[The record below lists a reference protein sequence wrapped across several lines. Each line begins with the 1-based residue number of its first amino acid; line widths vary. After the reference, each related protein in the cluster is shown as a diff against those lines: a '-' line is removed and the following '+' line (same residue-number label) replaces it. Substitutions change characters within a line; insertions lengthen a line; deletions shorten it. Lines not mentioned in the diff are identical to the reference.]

1 MTRAFAG
8 GTPMEAKDVNPT
20 MQPNEPEQDA
30 SRSSEETA
38 PLTKDT
44 ASDLPATSNE
54 GPKTLEEALDNI
66 RALYKQ
72 EQAAKWGQG
81 DQVNQVEEAHLAL
94 KRGYQEAREWA
105 KKELPDM
112 DDKTLYKHAS
122 VAKYFTEEHSR
133 RWGVSKLQTL
143 ITIHDLKRREERV
156 GDPGELE
163 VQVPR
168 PDGSVVAK
176 KFRDCSARELQS
188 ATRHQK
194 QARKSAGRVIRK
206 GKTVADYAAKLPS
219 PVLWRPL
226 AVIGL
231 GGLLGIIGSLL
242 PSEIGAWLLVL
253 ALLLTLGGMGELFRY
268 FLSIRDRIVEA
279 FKRGEG
285 VKAIKEE
292 GMKVLRSGRKLLELL
307 KLVEPKATPT
317 ATHEETSSPSEK
329 KAA

>member
-1 MTRAFAG
+1 
-8 GTPMEAKDVNPT
+8 
-20 MQPNEPEQDA
+20 
-30 SRSSEETA
+30 
-38 PLTKDT
+38 
-44 ASDLPATSNE
+44 
-54 GPKTLEEALDNI
+54 
-66 RALYKQ
+66 
-72 EQAAKWGQG
+72 
-81 DQVNQVEEAHLAL
+81 
-94 KRGYQEAREWA
+94 
-105 KKELPDM
+105 
-112 DDKTLYKHAS
+112 
-122 VAKYFTEEHSR
+122 
-133 RWGVSKLQTL
+133 
-143 ITIHDLKRREERV
+143 
-156 GDPGELE
+156 
-163 VQVPR
+163 
-168 PDGSVVAK
+168 
-176 KFRDCSARELQS
+176 
-188 ATRHQK
+188 
-194 QARKSAGRVIRK
+194 
-206 GKTVADYAAKLPS
+206 
-219 PVLWRPL
+219 VLWRPL